1 MRIPQTNTDQNILS
15 NEERMREAV
24 LLSFCEPLP
33 RECMRLCTL
42 SRRSWRRLLHWLDT
56 SGMALYFLDRMME
69 LDLCGVLPEEVLSR
83 LQQNLE
89 DNTLR
94 IERMIAESVAI
105 QRRFQAASLS
115 YANLKG
121 FSLCPSSVPRPELRS
136 QLDLDFL
143 VAERSAPD
151 ARKILEERG
160 YRLHAISGRSWE
172 FKANQAYG
180 ISLKDLYKDVPL
192 SSVELHLEADG
203 PERTSLLA
211 RAEMQPFRGIDM
223 PVLSAVDLFLGQG
236 LHFYKHVCS
245 EFSRTAHLIEFRR
258 HVIARRAD
266 GAFWGKLRSLAEE
279 NRRAPLALGL
289 VTLLI
294 EDAMGTFAPN
304 EFSSWT
310 VDRLPDSA
318 RLWVRLYGRR
328 SVFASFPGS
337 KLYLLLQ
344 RELETAGVGAKRS
357 VRQSL
362 LPNRLPPAVV
372 PAEADESLGKRVRR
386 YRMQS
391 HFIFFRLRFH
401 VVEGLRYLGE
411 SLRWRQHMNGL
422 AS

>member
-1 MRIPQTNTDQNILS
+1 MRILQTNTDQNILGS
-15 NEERMREAV
+15 EERMREAV

-42 SRRSWRRLLHWLDT
+42 SRRSWRRLLYWLDT

-69 LDLCGVLPEEVLSR
+69 LDLCGVLPDEVLSR
-83 LQQNLE
+83 LQQNLA

-105 QRRFQAASLS
+105 QRRFQDASLS

-136 QLDLDFL
+136 QLDLDLL

-180 ISLKDLYKDVPL
+180 LSLKDLYKDVPL
-192 SSVELHLEADG
+192 SSVELHLEADV
-203 PERTSLLA
+203 PERSSLLA

-294 EDAMGTFAPN
+294 EDAMGSFAPK
-304 EFSSWT
+304 EFTSWT

-362 LPNRLPPAVV
+362 LPNRLPPAVLH
-372 PAEADESLGKRVRR
+372 AEADESLGKRVRR
-386 YRMQS
+386 YRMQF